1 MGAQSGG
8 GCVRALNFGRMRPIL
23 PLMSRRADALPWLV
37 IAVLAT
43 VPGAALELSAGSNVA
58 APPVAHFWL
67 VACAALAGAIS
78 SAALTAAGVRRE
90 DGRTVLLGTAFSTMT
105 ATLAVHGLATPG
117 VLAGPNGVIGFAGG
131 ASLPAGALVLALSA
145 LPGLRRPRRIRVL
158 VAAQVGIAAAILLLG
173 ISALAVPSFVPA
185 VPGTR
190 SPAAFALLAVGLG
203 LFALL
208 AARAVR
214 TWQLTRRPA
223 DLLVLGGLSWLALA
237 LAAQM
242 TIVPGT
248 LGYYFGHVLEL
259 GGVLAL
265 AVLAALDLRRAGASL
280 PLVGD
285 LGATALVAR
294 EHSFLG
300 ARVRALM
307 VRLADKDAATE
318 GHTRRVALLAVQV
331 GEVLALPAA
340 RLRTLAVGGLL
351 HDMGKLS
358 VPSAILTKPGPL
370 DEDEFAE
377 IRRHPAAGV
386 RLLDELGGFGA
397 GVRRL
402 VHDHHERLDGSGYPR
417 GLAARDLDL
426 ETRILA
432 VCDVYDALVSDRVY
446 RAAWPP
452 ERALA
457 LLHADGDR
465 LFDRRCVAALERIVT
480 APSAAPAA
488 PVRRAA

>member
-1 MGAQSGG
+1 
-8 GCVRALNFGRMRPIL
+8 
-23 PLMSRRADALPWLV
+23 MSRRADTVLPWLL

-43 VPGAALELSAGSNVA
+43 VPGAVLEARGGEAVA
-58 APPVAHFWL
+58 APALAHFWL
-67 VACAALAGAIS
+67 VAAAALAGAIA
-78 SAALTAAGVRRE
+78 SAALTAAGVRRN

-105 ATLAVHGLATPG
+105 AMLAVHGLATPG

-131 ASLPAGALVLALSA
+131 ASLPSGAFVLALSA
-145 LPGLRRPRRIRVL
+145 LPVLRRPRRIRVL
-158 VAAQVGIAAAILLLG
+158 VGVQLAIAAGIVALG
-173 ISALAVPSFVPA
+173 ASALAVPSLVPA

-190 SPAAFALLAVGLG
+190 SPAAFALLAIGLG
-203 LFALL
+203 LLALL
-208 AARAVR
+208 ATRAVR

-223 DLLVLGGLSWLALA
+223 DLFVLVGLSWLGFA

-242 TIVPGT
+242 TIPPGT
-248 LGYYFGHVLEL
+248 LGFYFGHLLEL
-259 GGVLAL
+259 SGVVAL
-265 AVLAALDLRRAGASL
+265 AIPAALDLRRDGASL

-294 EHSFLG
+294 EHAFLG
-300 ARVRALM
+300 VRVRALM
-307 VRLADKDAATE
+307 VRLAEKDEATE

-331 GEVLALPAA
+331 GEALGMAPA

-358 VPSAILTKPGPL
+358 VPSAILQKPGPL
-370 DEDEFAE
+370 DDDEFAE

-446 RAAWPP
+446 RSAWTPQ
-452 ERALA
+452 RALR
-457 LLHADGDR
+457 LLHEEAGR
-465 LFDRRCVAALERIVT
+465 HFDPRCVTALARIVT
-480 APSAAPAA
+480 APAAAAAGQAPSSVSAARRLP
-488 PVRRAA
+488 RAA